1 MSDFILVL
9 TVCLLTF
16 ISIEA
21 KAYETET
28 NVTIREVFN
37 DGFLVVDKLK
47 ACEKRLKKGK
57 R

>member
-1 MSDFILVL
+1 MDLVLIL

-16 ISIEA
+16 VSVEA

-28 NVTIREVFN
+28 NVVMMEVFS
-37 DGFLVVDKLK
+37 DGFMVVDKLK
-47 ACEKRLKKGK
+47 ACEKRLKMRKK